1 MKISKIFLTFSTA
14 ILFFFSNYAVGQT
27 TPIVTATDTI
37 EAPLEPEV
45 IYPYEV
51 NVVDE
56 RDKQNYR
63 IIVESPEVVE
73 QRLKSIQHQMPFEYN
88 SSVKLWLDFFMVRRP
103 SFTKKMMEEKDIYF
117 PTFERYLA
125 MNNMPDDLKYLAM
138 LESGLNPKAVSRSK
152 AVGLWQFMAP
162 TGKDMGLSINSYL
175 DERMDIEKS
184 TDAACK
190 YLKQLYN
197 KFNDWELALA
207 SYNTGPNRIARVIQN
222 TGLSSYWDLHPHIHP
237 DTRAYVPQFIA
248 IAYMMNYGNAHGIFA
263 ENPKQFIPS
272 DKINTQNHVD
282 LNVFAS
288 LSNIS
293 IDEIKQLNPQFKS
306 MILPADYSTHTI
318 SLPSDKIAY
327 FNQYKDFIL
336 DSASRRPYSTPA
348 PVIVQTND
356 PQLAS
361 SGNSN
366 ITTLEDG
373 TIVIGRRTSAPV
385 VVKEE
390 IEDDIAVY
398 KSSVREVKK
407 IHKVRRGEFLIKI
420 ANRYD
425 VSTNEIKKWN
435 HLKSSKVMYGT
446 KLVIYVN
453 EKVKTKT
460 TLAKSKK
467 QKKTESQEEQE
478 PIVKTKKS
486 KKELKKDAEEEQL
499 AKKES
504 KKSKTDNNKEDSK
517 VKSIVHTVKPGD
529 TLWNISQKYDGV
541 TVDEIK
547 KINRISGNTV
557 KVGQKIKIKA

>member
-1 MKISKIFLTFSTA
+1 MKISKIFLISSIA
-14 ILFFFSNYAVGQT
+14 FFFFLTNLAVGQI
-27 TPIVTATDTI
+27 TPIAPAIDTT
-37 EAPLEPEV
+37 EAPLEPEIV
-45 IYPYEV
+45 YPYEV

-63 IIVESPEVVE
+63 IIIESPEVVE
-73 QRLKSIQHQMPFEYN
+73 QRLKSIEHQMPFEYN

-103 SFTKKMMEEKDIYF
+103 SFTKKMMEDKDVYF

-125 MNNMPDDLKYLAM
+125 MNNMPDDLKYLSM

-162 TGKDMGLSINSYL
+162 TGREMGLGINSYL

-207 SYNTGPNRIARVIQN
+207 SYNTGPGNISRAINR
-222 TGLSSYWDLHPHIHP
+222 TGLSNYWDLHPHIHP

-248 IAYMMNYGNAHGIFA
+248 IAYMMNFGNSHGIFA

-272 DKINTQNHVD
+272 EKINVQNQVD
-282 LNVFAS
+282 LNVLAS
-288 LSNIS
+288 LSSVS

-318 SLPSDKIAY
+318 SLPSNKIAY

-336 DSASRRPYSTPA
+336 DSASKRPYHTPA
-348 PVIVQTND
+348 VIQNTD
-356 PQLAS
+356 PQLANN
-361 SGNSN
+361 GNNSN

-373 TIVIGRRTSAPV
+373 TIVIGRRTTAPV

-460 TLAKSKK
+460 TVAKSKK
-467 QKKTESQEEQE
+467 QKKTEIQDEQE
-478 PIVKTKKS
+478 PVVKTKKS
-486 KKELKKDAEEEQL
+486 KKELKREAEEERL

-504 KKSKTDNNKEDSK
+504 KKSKANDEDNDNN

-529 TLWNISQKYDGV
+529 TLWNISQRYDGV
-541 TVDEIK
+541 TVEEIK
-547 KINRISGNTV
+547 KLNHIAGNTV